1 MNKFFKI
8 GLAVLGIIF
17 GAVEIVSGGKD
28 LVDAIKET
36 PEVEEENKE
45 EITEESE

>member
-28 LVDAIKET
+28 LVDAIKEE
-36 PEVEEENKE
+36 PEEEKKE